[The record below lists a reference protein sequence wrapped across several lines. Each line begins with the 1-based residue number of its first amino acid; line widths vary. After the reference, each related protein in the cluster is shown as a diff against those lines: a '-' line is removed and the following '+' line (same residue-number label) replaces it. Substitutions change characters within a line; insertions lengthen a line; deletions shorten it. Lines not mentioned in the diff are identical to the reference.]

1 MRGGRAANLFCGMLL
16 GSYRLSRRRGCSC
29 PLAIYEG
36 LWCAS
41 RGVADD
47 YVARH
52 LSDRG
57 RMQYLDLWE
66 MGRRLSD
73 RLLGVSH
80 AK

>member
-1 MRGGRAANLFCGMLL
+1 LFCGRLL
-16 GSYRLSRRRGCSC
+16 GAYRTHRGRGRSC
-29 PLAIYEG
+29 PLSLYEG

-73 RLLGVSH
+73 RLLGISH
-80 AK
+80 EK